1 MNEKNI
7 LQFNLLKKKIS
18 ERFLQDFPGTNS
30 DISQWKG
37 IDIVYFQ
44 EHLLKKVKGNVSE
57 KWFYTYFKQNIE
69 KLPRIDMLNLLSEY
83 VGYKSWSHFLNE
95 NPIEI
100 DSKIEF
106 DNPLSNENQYLET
119 KNTTTSI
126 NNLKS
131 NQKTNLNSKIAKWF
145 SGIFGLV
152 VTIFGINYALQP
164 KEYVFCFNDSDTN
177 LPIKN
182 DLEITISKKGES
194 SKKYL
199 VKNSCFYYST
209 DEDTLEMTV
218 NSKFHKETT
227 FKYILNRY
235 KENETIQLD
244 QDEYALMLNY
254 YVTSTQKIID
264 RQNKLRKLIANNA
277 LIYQVYDNEVY
288 GVEVLTKEQYIGLL
302 TLPTESLRKYVQLSS
317 QTNENGK
324 IVKIKF
330 KIQNNEN

>member
-1 MNEKNI
+1 M
-7 LQFNLLKKKIS
+7 
-18 ERFLQDFPGTNS
+18 
-30 DISQWKG
+30 
-37 IDIVYFQ
+37 V
-44 EHLLKKVKGNVSE
+44 VC
-57 KWFYTYFKQNIE
+57 
-69 KLPRIDMLNLLSEY
+69 
-83 VGYKSWSHFLNE
+83 
-95 NPIEI
+95 
-100 DSKIEF
+100 
-106 DNPLSNENQYLET
+106 
-119 KNTTTSI
+119 TTS
-126 NNLKS
+126 NF
-131 NQKTNLNSKIAKWF
+131 A
-145 SGIFGLV
+145 
-152 VTIFGINYALQP
+152 IFGINYALQP
-164 KEYVFCFNDSDTN
+164 KEYIFCFNDSDTN

-194 SKKYL
+194 SKRYL

-317 QTNENGK
+317 QSNENGK

-330 KIQNNEN
+330 KIQNDEN